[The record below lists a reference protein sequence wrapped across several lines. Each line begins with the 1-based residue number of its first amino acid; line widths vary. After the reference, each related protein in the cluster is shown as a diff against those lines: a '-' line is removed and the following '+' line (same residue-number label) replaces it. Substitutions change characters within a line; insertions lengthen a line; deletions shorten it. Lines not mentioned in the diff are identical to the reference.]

1 MTESGTSSTRRI
13 GVEIL
18 KEILQIEGLKVHFD
32 TLDGPIE
39 ALNDVSFS
47 VGEGEIMGVVGE
59 SGCGKSVTSLVTVGL
74 ASCEVDSG
82 SVLFEGKQLIHSMPE
97 KVKTQIQA
105 AKKVSSTLLLT
116 VIFGVIWTLSSLAI

>member
-1 MTESGTSSTRRI
+1 MSSIRKI
-13 GVEIL
+13 GVESL
-18 KEILQIEGLKVHFD
+18 EEILQIEGLRVHFE

-59 SGCGKSVTSLVTVGL
+59 SGCGKSVTSLVTIGL

-82 SVLFEGKQLIHSMPE
+82 SVIFEGNQLKPNRIKL
-97 KVKTQIQA
+97 KVKG
-105 AKKVSSTLLLT
+105 L
-116 VIFGVIWTLSSLAI
+116 